1 MVAGSKG
8 REEMSVELKPFFQ
21 DQAQAESFVEWVEE
35 CKWKFLTGGPS
46 PQQANVKTTPLSSQ
60 NSAARSSSSG
70 GSPAPTPRGT
80 PPVDFW
86 GPAPTRSGA
95 AGSTAGSRTAKLT
108 PHAREAP
115 PLAAMKPRSGPH
127 VAVTSRVVLQP
138 NPNFDDS
145 PPPMPTRTAAT
156 GVAFSKAAA
165 ASRSSA
171 PVQAAKPLA
180 PPAAVPAPPAPAPGA
195 SVMPLNP
202 AKKEKNELLENM
214 TKQLQLILTKLQ
226 DKTLP
231 DESREKYQA
240 LAQNIQTQMAKITK
254 PVTPAKGR
262 GR

>member
-1 MVAGSKG
+1 MAAQGDGCLPEEQEQGMAKFGRNSKAGTELGAESRAALRWQYVATPRPSQG
-8 REEMSVELKPFFQ
+8 EC
-21 DQAQAESFVEWVEE
+21 AQARVHTAT
-35 CKWKFLTGGPS
+35 KLAGGS
-46 PQQANVKTTPLSSQ
+46 PGNKAVQVAPGAVSVKTLGACERTLRFDD
-60 NSAARSSSSG
+60 NSAARSSS
-70 GSPAPTPRGT
+70 T

-180 PPAAVPAPPAPAPGA
+180 PPAAVP
-195 SVMPLNP
+195 
-202 AKKEKNELLENM
+202 
-214 TKQLQLILTKLQ
+214 
-226 DKTLP
+226 
-231 DESREKYQA
+231 
-240 LAQNIQTQMAKITK
+240 
-254 PVTPAKGR
+254 
-262 GR
+262 